1 MKLYTTGQ
9 GHWAGT
15 QADARKT
22 KKRAGMDCALHEV
35 PTAKPELLDF
45 LNKHKVS
52 VTTRADNVKVNSV
65 KQVVDT
71 THEDVGPGSVTNV
84 PKVAD
89 VPDREEF
96 IGKTTML
103 VGNGMSKKIH
113 VYFYAENIG
122 GITDEL

>member
-71 THEDVGPGSVTNV
+71 THEDVDPGSVTN
-84 PKVAD
+84 

>member
-1 MKLYTTGQ
+1 MMKLYTTGQ

-65 KQVVDT
+65 KQVVDVA
-71 THEDVGPGSVTNV
+71 HEEHEQV
-84 PKVAD
+84 PVAS
-89 VPDREEF
+89 VPDKEEF

-103 VGNGMSKKIH
+103 VGNGMAKKIH

>member
-1 MKLYTTGQ
+1 M
-9 GHWAGT
+9 
-15 QADARKT
+15 
-22 KKRAGMDCALHEV
+22 
-35 PTAKPELLDF
+35 
-45 LNKHKVS
+45 S